1 MTAPIRSQAGPKA
14 TARAQARRRV
24 ADQMA
29 EAEAALGAYIAAS
42 EAAERMRAQA
52 GLAEERKA
60 EALVAL
66 ASHVGVAMAADM
78 AQVDERIVRAAQAP
92 RRPSSAGRVAARQ
105 AVGSP
110 GEQGDRREGAEAGA
124 RS

>member
-1 MTAPIRSQAGPKA
+1 M
-14 TARAQARRRV
+14 V
-24 ADQMA
+24 

-52 GLAEERKA
+52 GLAEQRKA

-78 AQVDERIVRAAQAP
+78 AQVDGRVVRAAQAP
-92 RRPSSAGRVAARQ
+92 RRPSSAGRVASRQ

-110 GEQGDRREGAEAGA
+110 GELGDLRAGAGAEA